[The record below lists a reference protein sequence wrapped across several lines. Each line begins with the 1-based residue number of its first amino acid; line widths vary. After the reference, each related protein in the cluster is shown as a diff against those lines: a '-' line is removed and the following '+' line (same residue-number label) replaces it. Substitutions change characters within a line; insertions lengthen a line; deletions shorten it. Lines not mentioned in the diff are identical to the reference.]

1 MRKMTKQAAWIVVA
15 ALTLCGASALA
26 TSLAPVNIAQIV
38 ENTDKAFVATVESVE
53 VVQTPKGWAEKV
65 TVKVSDPVLG
75 SVQSGETVSWLQ
87 YRVAEQVRLPG
98 MPKYAAGEEHL
109 IFLAGKGQGTDFQA
123 AYGLGQGS
131 FRVHRELATG
141 QAFVRNEFMNAQ
153 LFDGVNADLVA
164 TVMVEQN
171 AATRSLSGNAKAAAA
186 TRTRASLAN
195 QHSGATDMEAL
206 KGAAKALATS
216 KTPSKSFAAPVDA
229 SGKRSA
235 TSPAVLQAH
244 VD

>member
-1 MRKMTKQAAWIVVA
+1 MKRMTKQAASVA
-15 ALTLCGASALA
+15 ASLVLLVAPAFA

-53 VVQTPKGWAEKV
+53 LVQTPKGWAEKV
-65 TVKVSDPVLG
+65 TVKVGDPVLG
-75 SVQSGETVSWLQ
+75 SVQSGETLSWLQ
-87 YRVAEQVRLPG
+87 YRMAEQVRLPG

-141 QAFVRNEFMNAQ
+141 QAFARNEFMNAQ

-164 TVMVEQN
+164 TVMTDQN
-171 AATRSLSGNAKAAAA
+171 AATRSLKGDARSEAVA
-186 TRTRASLAN
+186 RTKVSLAN
-195 QHSGATDMEAL
+195 QHSGATDLEAL

-216 KTPSKSFAAPVDA
+216 KTPSTSFAAPADA
-229 SGKRSA
+229 SGKRSTA
-235 TSPAVLQAH
+235 GAAVLQTH